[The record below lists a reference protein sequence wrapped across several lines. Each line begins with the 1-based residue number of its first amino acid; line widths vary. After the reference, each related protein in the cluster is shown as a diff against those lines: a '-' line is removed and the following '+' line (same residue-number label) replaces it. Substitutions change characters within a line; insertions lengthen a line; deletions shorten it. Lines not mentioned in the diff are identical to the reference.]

1 MWKASSEMQK
11 LVVYAAIALTGALV
25 PTGAAAAQD
34 DAPTLRLRDRSPVA
48 VTGVGFERGERVRVT
63 LLRETN
69 ARKIVRASRAGAFVV
84 TFASTTVTRCD
95 VVRVIATGGRGS
107 RAALKILPPPACI
120 PLRAP

>member
-1 MWKASSEMQK
+1 MRR
-11 LVVYAAIALTGALV
+11 LVVYVAIALTGALV
-25 PTGAAAAQD
+25 PTGAATAQD
-34 DAPTLRLRDRSPVA
+34 GATLRLQDRSPIA
-48 VTGVGFERGERVRVT
+48 VSGAGFERGERVRVT

-69 ARKIVRASRAGAFVV
+69 ARKIVRASRAGTFTV
-84 TFASTTVTRCD
+84 TFVGTTVTRCD